1 MTLSHV
7 VVDGSNIATEG
18 RTKPSLKQLDEAIEQ
33 FGAKH
38 PETDITVIVDA
49 TFGHRI
55 SSTEKDDYEARVL
68 DGSIV
73 APPAGVVGRGD
84 AFILQVAEKA
94 NAAVFSND
102 SFQEFHGEHTWLFE
116 EDRLWGGKPV
126 TGVGWVFVARTPVRG
141 SVSRKAVKEAK
152 TDSKS
157 TSRSPKKAASPSKRG
172 APSKNAGAGGSKPKV
187 GDSKPAASKSPATGS
202 RSRGPKQADRSSGRS
217 STDDA
222 KSSRSGSSSA
232 STKRR
237 SSTPDPV
244 NSPGDFL
251 SFVGEHQPGD
261 TVTGTVV
268 EFSSHGAY
276 LLVGSTKTYLP
287 LKALGD
293 PPPNRAR
300 DFMSMGEELTLVVEG
315 YDPPLRSVD
324 LRLPDGQTLAPSSGS
339 DQDPSAPAE
348 HTEAE
353 QAPAEAPEQK
363 PAAKASARKAPAK
376 KAATKAPAK
385 KAAAKAPAKKTVAKA
400 PAKKAAAKAPAKKA
414 AAKAPAKKAAA
425 KAPTKKAAAK
435 APTKRAPAKAP
446 TKRAPAQAPAKR
458 APAQATAKKAPAK
471 RPPAKAP
478 AKRAPAQATAKKAPA
493 KRPPTKAPAKAAP
506 ARKAPA
512 KQPATGGEGPV
523 KSEHAKRT
531 AATRNNLE

>member
-38 PETDITVIVDA
+38 PEANITVIVDA

-152 TDSKS
+152 TDPKS
-157 TSRSPKKAASPSKRG
+157 SSPAPKKAAPTARSAPSKR
-172 APSKNAGAGGSKPKV
+172 ATSSKVADSGDSKPKV
-187 GDSKPAASKSPATGS
+187 GDSKRASANGG
-202 RSRGPKQADRSSGRS
+202 REDSSGG
-217 STDDA
+217 ST
-222 KSSRSGSSSA
+222 R
-232 STKRR
+232 RR
-237 SSTPDPV
+237 SSTPSPV

-251 SFVGEHQPGD
+251 SFIGEHQPGD

-276 LLVGSTKTYLP
+276 LLVGSTKAYLP

-324 LRLPDGQTLAPSSGS
+324 LRLPDGKTLAPSSEA
-339 DQDPSAPAE
+339 DQDAPVPTEADHEEAPVTAPARK
-348 HTEAE
+348 A
-353 QAPAEAPEQK
+353 
-363 PAAKASARKAPAK
+363 AAKKAPAK
-376 KAATKAPAK
+376 KATAKAPAKKAPAKKAAATTPAAAKAPAKKAPAKKAAAKAPAKKAPATKAPAK
-385 KAAAKAPAKKTVAKA
+385 KAAAKAPAKKAPAKKAVAKKAVAKKA
-400 PAKKAAAKAPAKKA
+400 PAKKAAAQKAPARRA
-414 AAKAPAKKAAA
+414 PVKAPAEKVTAQQPA
-425 KAPTKKAAAK
+425 APT
-435 APTKRAPAKAP
+435 
-446 TKRAPAQAPAKR
+446 
-458 APAQATAKKAPAK
+458 
-471 RPPAKAP
+471 
-478 AKRAPAQATAKKAPA
+478 
-493 KRPPTKAPAKAAP
+493 
-506 ARKAPA
+506 
-512 KQPATGGEGPV
+512 GGPV
-523 KSEHAKRT
+523 KSEHAKRM
-531 AATRNNLE
+531 AAARANLE

>member
-157 TSRSPKKAASPSKRG
+157 SSRSPKKAASPSKRA
-172 APSKNAGAGGSKPKV
+172 APSKNASAGGSKPKV
-187 GDSKPAASKSPATGS
+187 GDSMPAASNEPASGS
-202 RSRGPKQADRSSGRS
+202 RSRGPKKADRSSGRS

-222 KSSRSGSSSA
+222 KSSRSGSSSG

-324 LRLPDGQTLAPSSGS
+324 LRLPDGHTLAPSSGS

-414 AAKAPAKKAAA
+414 AANARAKKAPAKKAPA
-425 KAPTKKAAAK
+425 KAAAK
-435 APTKRAPAKAP
+435 KAPAKKATTRAPAKRAPAKAP
-446 TKRAPAQAPAKR
+446 AK
-458 APAQATAKKAPAK
+458 
-471 RPPAKAP
+471 KAP
-478 AKRAPAQATAKKAPA
+478 AKRAPAKAPA
-493 KRPPTKAPAKAAP
+493 KTAPAQ
-506 ARKAPA
+506 KAPA

>member
-157 TSRSPKKAASPSKRG
+157 SSRSPKKAASPSKRA
-172 APSKNAGAGGSKPKV
+172 APSKNASAGGSKPKV
-187 GDSKPAASKSPATGS
+187 GDSMPAASNEPASGS
-202 RSRGPKQADRSSGRS
+202 RSRGPKKADRSSGRS

-222 KSSRSGSSSA
+222 KSSRSGSSSG

-324 LRLPDGQTLAPSSGS
+324 LRLPDGVTLPPTSGT
-339 DQDPSAPAE
+339 DQNASVPAE
-348 HTEAE
+348 QTKAE

-363 PAAKASARKAPAK
+363 PAAKAPAKKAPAK
-376 KAATKAPAK
+376 KAPAK
-385 KAAAKAPAKKTVAKA
+385 KAAAKAPAKKVAAKRAPTRKATAKA
-400 PAKKAAAKAPAKKA
+400 PAKKAPAKAPAKKA
-414 AAKAPAKKAAA
+414 PAKAPAKKAPAK
-425 KAPTKKAAAK
+425 KAPAKAAAK
-435 APTKRAPAKAP
+435 KAPAKKATTRAPAKRAPAKAP
-446 TKRAPAQAPAKR
+446 AK
-458 APAQATAKKAPAK
+458 
-471 RPPAKAP
+471 KAP
-478 AKRAPAQATAKKAPA
+478 AKRAPAKAPA
-493 KRPPTKAPAKAAP
+493 KTAPAQ
-506 ARKAPA
+506 KAPA

>member
-33 FGAKH
+33 FGIKH
-38 PETDITVIVDA
+38 PEADITVIVDA

-157 TSRSPKKAASPSKRG
+157 NSPASKKAAPARRSAPSKRAASSG
-172 APSKNAGAGGSKPKV
+172 NTASGDPKPKV
-187 GDSKPAASKSPATGS
+187 GDSKPASSKASSPAPSRASKQTDRAATPSSSNGG
-202 RSRGPKQADRSSGRS
+202 RSDSSSG
-217 STDDA
+217 
-222 KSSRSGSSSA
+222 

-237 SSTPDPV
+237 SSTPSPV
-244 NSPGDFL
+244 NSPSDFL
-251 SFVGEHQPGD
+251 SFIGEHQPGD

-276 LLVGSTKTYLP
+276 LLVGSTKAYLP

-324 LRLPDGQTLAPSSGS
+324 LRLPDGETLSPSSDA
-339 DQDPSAPAE
+339 DQDPSVP
-348 HTEAE
+348 AE
-353 QAPAEAPEQK
+353 QAEVEQAPV
-363 PAAKASARKAPAK
+363 RKAPAK
-376 KAATKAPAK
+376 KAAAKAPARRAPAKKAPAKKAPAK
-385 KAAAKAPAKKTVAKA
+385 KAAAKAPAKRAPAKKA
-400 PAKKAAAKAPAKKA
+400 PAKKAAAKAPAKRAPAK
-414 AAKAPAKKAAA
+414 KAPAKKA
-425 KAPTKKAAAK
+425 P
-435 APTKRAPAKAP
+435 
-446 TKRAPAQAPAKR
+446 
-458 APAQATAKKAPAK
+458 AKKAPVKKAA
-471 RPPAKAP
+471 AKAP
-478 AKRAPAQATAKKAPA
+478 AKRAPAKKASPTEAEAKKAPASKAAVEKAPSTRTPAKKAPA
-493 KRPPTKAPAKAAP
+493 KGSAQRAPAKRAPAKAPAK
-506 ARKAPA
+506 KAVA
-512 KQPATGGEGPV
+512 QQASTETGGPV
-523 KSEHAKRT
+523 RSEHAKRT
-531 AATRNNLE
+531 AAARAHLD